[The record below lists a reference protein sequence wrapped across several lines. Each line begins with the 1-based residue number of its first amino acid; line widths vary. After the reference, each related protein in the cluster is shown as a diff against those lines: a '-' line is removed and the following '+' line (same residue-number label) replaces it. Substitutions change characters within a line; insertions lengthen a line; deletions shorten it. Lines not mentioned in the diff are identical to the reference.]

1 MCTYMHSYVNVCL
14 CVYRYVYTLYM
25 CVCVCICSHFLKN
38 IMDFTIALY
47 LESSSLLTL
56 DETELPKPHIT
67 VKEDKMVLMSGT
79 GLPYLVMM
87 TFLTLRLNFF
97 HHVDASLLLLP
108 LLQTELHGKV
118 TCWSSNYRGCT
129 LRSGTK
135 TRPAFMSCLTLQTSC
150 SPE

>member
-1 MCTYMHSYVNVCL
+1 MCVCVFIDM
-14 CVYRYVYTLYM
+14 CIHYI

-79 GLPYLVMM
+79 GLPYLVMI
-87 TFLTLRLNFF
+87 FLTLRLNLF
-97 HHVDASLLLLP
+97 HRVDASFFLLL